1 MLDDKAVP
9 VLIFGGGY
17 SPFDHDAEGQFSGS
31 GDLMGN
37 AIYVVNAN
45 TGGLI
50 WKVTAGGSSGGL
62 ARDSH
67 SDMKWSIPG
76 AVSAVDINFDG
87 FTDYLYAADLG
98 GQVFRV
104 DLNNQNDGASK
115 LVKRVVTLAQLGD
128 GAGGDEG
135 RRRFYEA
142 PAITLGERNDTWL
155 LRVAL
160 GSGYR
165 AHPLDTQADEHF
177 FVLEDSSALTDQ
189 APSEVITD
197 GDLLD
202 VTSNASPSEDQL
214 KDKPGWMIEL
224 KGDGEKVLSSPA
236 IVQGTIYFTT
246 YLPDTGSLQQTCTVK
261 SKSRLYAVSA
271 ANGSPQGLDGN
282 NSGTVNDRYT
292 ESTTE
297 GLPST
302 PQVLILP
309 PGSGGDGGGGGGGSD
324 SSSCGAGGSLV
335 VLSGTSVH
343 DGGELQGC
351 PLQKTRW
358 YELDQAGGKDLFDG
372 P

>member
-1 MLDDKAVP
+1 M
-9 VLIFGGGY
+9 
-17 SPFDHDAEGQFSGS
+17 
-31 GDLMGN
+31 
-37 AIYVVNAN
+37 
-45 TGGLI
+45 
-50 WKVTAGGSSGGL
+50 
-62 ARDSH
+62 
-67 SDMKWSIPG
+67 
-76 AVSAVDINFDG
+76 DINFDG

-128 GAGGDEG
+128 GAGGDAG

-142 PAITLGERNDTWL
+142 PAITLGERNGAWL

-177 FVLEDSSALTDQ
+177 FVLEDSSALADKAPTD
-189 APSEVITD
+189 AIKD

-202 VTSNASPSEDQL
+202 VSSNASPSEDQL
-214 KDKPGWMIEL
+214 KGKSGWMIEL

-236 IVQGTIYFTT
+236 IIQNTIYFTT

-271 ANGSPQGLDGN
+271 IDGSPRGLDGN
-282 NSGTVNDRYT
+282 NSGTVGDRYT

-309 PGSGGDGGGGGGGSD
+309 PQPGGDGGGGDGGGGSD
-324 SSSCGAGGSLV
+324 SSCGGGSSLV

-343 DGGELQGC
+343 DGGKLEGC

-358 YELDQAGGKDLFDG
+358 YELDQAAGKGVFDG
-372 P
+372 G